1 MMGNYFKIMTHT
13 PIRRLNFTDHT
24 MYHEQLSEVLMNI
37 LNNGQWMEMP
47 MVKEIQK
54 LSSMSAG
61 RRARAQSPNMYET
74 YAYDELNKALMD
86 IWVEQERSVPTQ
98 EFIDNLKQYIL

>member
-1 MMGNYFKIMTHT
+1 MTHT
-13 PIRRLNFTDHT
+13 PIRRLNFADHT

-37 LNNGQWMEMP
+37 LNNGQWIEMP
-47 MVKEIQK
+47 MVMEIQK
-54 LSSMSAG
+54 LSSMSCG
-61 RRARAQSPNMYET
+61 RRARAQSYSYES

-86 IWVEQERSVPTQ
+86 IWVEQERTVPTR